1 MGSKKRTS
9 KKYLAIALALLSV
22 SIFALVF
29 ISSLGFNPSVLSKY
43 LTPFNS
49 LTGASVGLTEEIIS
63 NQSIVIGDS
72 GTPST
77 SEASISP
84 SDVSLSG
91 EISISAAP
99 TITSVTL
106 TATSA
111 LNRTSDNLSASISG
125 LSTGANATYNW
136 YVNGTS
142 ITVLSMPMTNAS
154 WSPDAQTTYD
164 FSGYNNNGTLG
175 TNLLA
180 DVAEPNYTT
189 SCVIGGCY
197 IFDGRNDTINVGN
210 ASNLNFAANESFSIS
225 VWFKAA
231 AFTTGDHL
239 IDKRGTSGPGYSLGT
254 GSIAASTLDFN
265 VWGASRS
272 S

>member
-1 MGSKKRTS
+1 MGSKKRTR
-9 KKYLAIALALLSV
+9 KKYLAVALALLLV

-29 ISSLGFNPSVLSKY
+29 IGSMESDSTVWSRY
-43 LTPFNS
+43 LTSFNS
-49 LTGASVGLTEEIIS
+49 LTGASVGLSEETE
-63 NQSIVIGDS
+63 
-72 GTPST
+72 
-77 SEASISP
+77 
-84 SDVSLSG
+84 VSLSD
-91 EISISAAP
+91 EISISAVP
-99 TITSVTL
+99 TITSVIL

-125 LSTGANATYNW
+125 LSAGANVTYNW

-142 ITVLSMPMTNAS
+142 ITVFNMPMTNAS

-197 IFDGRNDTINVGN
+197 VFDGINDSINVGN
-210 ASNLNFAANESFSIS
+210 SSNLNFAVNESFSIS
-225 VWFKAA
+225 LWFK
-231 AFTTGDHL
+231 TTKSDEDL
-239 IDKRGTSGPGYSLGT
+239 IHKRTTSTTSGYSF
-254 GSIAASTLDFN
+254 SKSTSTVLRFN
-265 VWGASRS
+265 
-272 S
+272 